1 MDSAACP
8 APSLPRHGI
17 GVRTYDVFARAQW
30 TTYPN
35 LSPQACESVLSAALC
50 VPCVSWFKHDVTNL
64 VSDYIRPVGMTR
76 HWRAKYHF
84 STRYSAIPM
93 SSRIDTLIQSS
104 PCDCATSHT
113 QIASAM
119 IGTV

>member
-1 MDSAACP
+1 MKLASSNDPKWKSRLENTQTYLKRVRIRAVGTAQSTPRLRPGLLVIVSAEF
-8 APSLPRHGI
+8 L
-17 GVRTYDVFARAQW
+17 
-30 TTYPN
+30 
-35 LSPQACESVLSAALC
+35 
-50 VPCVSWFKHDVTNL
+50 VTNL
-64 VSDYIRPVGMTR
+64 PGDYIWPIGMT
-76 HWRAKYHF
+76 HYLRAKYHF
-84 STRYSAIPM
+84 STRYNATPM